1 MAFTFATAKQNKAMK
16 RRMNKNCIT
25 IYPTESPSP
34 VLWMLYKNRRVRVF
48 LEDIIYLE
56 SQANYTVFYLKNGKN
71 IINSRT
77 MGIFENVLEHESF
90 FRVHRSFIVNLNYI
104 DHVNIIKHTCG
115 TIELR
120 NGKQVILSRR
130 KIKPFLEEF
139 ANCEE
144 VNPRVTVQ
152 ITNHQIAA

>member
-1 MAFTFATAKQNKAMK
+1 MK

-34 VLWMLYKNRRVRVF
+34 VLWMLSKNKRVRVF

-77 MGIFENVLEHESF
+77 MGLFENVLENESF

-115 TIELR
+115 TIALR
-120 NGKQVILSRR
+120 NGKEVILSRR

-139 ANCEE
+139 TNGEE
-144 VNPRVTVQ
+144 ENPRVTVQ

>member
-1 MAFTFATAKQNKAMK
+1 MK

-25 IYPTESPSP
+25 LYPTESPSP
-34 VLWMLYKNRRVRVF
+34 VLWMLHKNKRVRVF

-56 SQANYTVFYLKNGKN
+56 SQANYTIFYLKNGKN

-77 MGIFENVLEHESF
+77 MGLFENVLGQESF

-104 DHVNIIKHTCG
+104 DQISIIKHTSG
-115 TIELR
+115 IIELS
-120 NGKQVILSRR
+120 NGKQIFLSRR

-144 VNPRVTVQ
+144 SNPQVSIQ
-152 ITNHQIAA
+152 ITNHPFAA

>member
-1 MAFTFATAKQNKAMK
+1 LQPQKQNKAMK
-16 RRMNKNCIT
+16 RRMNKNCVT

-34 VLWMLYKNRRVRVF
+34 VLWMLYKNTRVRVF

-56 SQANYTVFYLKNGKN
+56 SQANYTIFYLKNGKN

-104 DHVNIIKHTCG
+104 DRVNIIKHTCG
-115 TIELR
+115 TITLI
-120 NGKQVILSRR
+120 NGREVILSRR

-139 ANCEE
+139 
-144 VNPRVTVQ
+144 
-152 ITNHQIAA
+152 TNHEEINSRVNIHINNHPVAA

>member
-1 MAFTFATAKQNKAMK
+1 MK
-16 RRMNKNCIT
+16 ERMIKNSIT
-25 IYPTESPSP
+25 VYPTENPSP

-48 LEDIIYLE
+48 LEDIVYLE
-56 SQANYTVFYLKNGKN
+56 SQANYTIFYLKSG
-71 IINSRT
+71 IAITNSRT
-77 MGIFENVLEHESF
+77 MGIFENILEHESF

-104 DHVNIIKHTCG
+104 NQVSIIKNTSG
-115 TIELR
+115 TIVLK

-144 VNPRVTVQ
+144 ANPQVNIQ
-152 ITNHQIAA
+152 IINHQIAA

>member
-1 MAFTFATAKQNKAMK
+1 ME
-16 RRMNKNCIT
+16 RRLNKNCIT

-56 SQANYTVFYLKNGKN
+56 SQANYTMFYLKNGKT

-77 MGIFENVLEHESF
+77 MGLFENVLEHESF
-90 FRVHRSFIVNLNYI
+90 FRVHRSFIVNLHYI
-104 DHVNIIKHTCG
+104 NQVSIIKHTSG
-115 TIELR
+115 MIEMR
-120 NGKQVILSRR
+120 NGTQIILSRR

-139 ANCEE
+139 ANSDEF
-144 VNPRVTVQ
+144 NPQINVQ
-152 ITNHQIAA
+152 IINHHIAA

>member
-1 MAFTFATAKQNKAMK
+1 MK

-56 SQANYTVFYLKNGKN
+56 SQANYTIFYLKNGKS

-77 MGIFENVLEHESF
+77 MGIFENVFEHESF
-90 FRVHRSFIVNLNYI
+90 FRVHRSFIINLHYVNQ
-104 DHVNIIKHTCG
+104 VNIIKHTTG
-115 TIELR
+115 TIEMT
-120 NGKQVILSRR
+120 NGKQIILSRR

-139 ANCEE
+139 TNYEDAAPH
-144 VNPRVTVQ
+144 VSIQ
-152 ITNHQIAA
+152 ITAHQIAA